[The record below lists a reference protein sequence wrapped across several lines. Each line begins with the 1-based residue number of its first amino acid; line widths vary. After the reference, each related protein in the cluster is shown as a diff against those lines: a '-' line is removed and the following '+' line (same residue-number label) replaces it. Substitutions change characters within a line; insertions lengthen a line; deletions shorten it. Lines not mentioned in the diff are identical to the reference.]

1 MLRLSGPI
9 CLMMFVSLPEISA
22 ANILFRGARRLR
34 KVIGKSDLLSQSEI
48 DHVGMSVADIAY
60 EALIKPV
67 ADKPSGSCCRAVPG
81 SPSANIPAA
90 DQAIKAFMTLCTALV
105 HGIFYSFFESSPLVF
120 PVMYHFNLSES
131 SLPFLTV
138 VVALLICV
146 PSYCGYYYYKVELQV
161 KKTRF
166 GPPEQRLIHGL
177 IATFFVLAGLFVF
190 GELSRSQ
197 YLRTNKSA
205 DN

>member
-1 MLRLSGPI
+1 VLGLSGPI

-22 ANILFRGARRLR
+22 ANILLRGARRLP
-34 KVIGKSDLLSQSEI
+34 KVTGKSDLLSQSEI

-67 ADKPSGSCCRAVPG
+67 ADKPSGSCSRTVPG
-81 SPSANIPAA
+81 SPFANIPAA
-90 DQAIKAFMTLCTALV
+90 DQAIKAFMTLYTALV
-105 HGIFYSFFESSPLVF
+105 YGIFYSFFESSPLVF

-138 VVALLICV
+138 VVALLIRV